1 MLKIDSKN
9 HQKNHQKY
17 GKLYLMYSKI
27 AWVINSRPAAALYDG
42 LDRMEQSAR
51 LFLTDFSHFALC
63 PRPFMMLIVLSC
75 DDL

>member
-42 LDRMEQSAR
+42 LDTR
-51 LFLTDFSHFALC
+51 LEWSKVPGCF
-63 PRPFMMLIVLSC
+63 
-75 DDL
+75 